1 MRVHEDSVAQTA
13 AANVGALAFAHG
25 PDIYLSAAAQTRRD
39 ALISHELAHV
49 VASAGSPPK
58 IERFPNRAQA
68 GSAGDLVNIVLQIE
82 ATQPEGTNAG
92 QTLEKLVTYVNKFH
106 GGLTGFRYF
115 ETQKYGWIDIK
126 HFCTAA
132 NLAVTWTAP
141 VVNVLGFLNE
151 VGQWVTEWGTD
162 YRSGFSAE
170 DIPSNSAG
178 SHFGGD
184 VLKDSPALSEQLS
197 AYLNDELGA
206 IGPSSSTSLSTLPA
220 TDQGGA
226 TGPGQSNSTSDNP
239 TQPVPPP
246 YKSID

>member
-1 MRVHEDSVAQTA
+1 MTS
-13 AANVGALAFAHG
+13 
-25 PDIYLSAAAQTRRD
+25 
-39 ALISHELAHV
+39 
-49 VASAGSPPK
+49 
-58 IERFPNRAQA
+58 
-68 GSAGDLVNIVLQIE
+68 
-82 ATQPEGTNAG
+82 
-92 QTLEKLVTYVNKFH
+92 
-106 GGLTGFRYF
+106 FRYF

-151 VGQWVTEWGTD
+151 VGQWLTEWGTD

-178 SHFGGD
+178 SHFGGA

-197 AYLNDELGA
+197 AYLNDELAA
-206 IGPSSSTSLSTLPA
+206 IDPSSSTSLSTLPA